1 MNLLRPDWQD
11 IPSTIGALSSMR
23 TGGISLAPYD
33 DGAGGGGL
41 NLGTHV
47 GDSPMAVHEN
57 RARLRTLLPAEPA
70 WLNQV
75 HGVTV
80 VDAAKAVGTPAA
92 DASFTTE
99 PGVVCVI
106 QTADCLPVLL
116 CDLAGQVV
124 GAAHAGWRG
133 LAGGILD
140 NTIAAMRAAGA
151 QDIAAWMGPAIG
163 PACFEVGEEVRQAF
177 ISGSALAAQAFV
189 PVAATPGKYK
199 ADIYQ
204 LAAQALRRVGVERI
218 SGGAYCTVAEPSRF
232 FSYRR
237 DKITGRMCSMIWIN
251 PE

>member
-11 IPSTIGALSSMR
+11 IPSTIAALSTMR
-23 TGGISLAPYD
+23 SGGVSLAPYD

-47 GDSPMAVHEN
+47 GDSPIAVQEN
-57 RARLRTLLPAEPA
+57 RARLRTLLPADPA

-80 VDAAKAVGTPAA
+80 VDAAKVVGIPAA

-106 QTADCLPVLL
+106 QTADCLPVLF

-133 LAGGILD
+133 LAGGILE
-140 NTIAAMRAAGA
+140 NTVAAMRAAGA
-151 QDIAAWMGPAIG
+151 QEIAAWMGPAIG
-163 PACFEVGEEVRQAF
+163 PARFEVGEEVRQAF
-177 ISGSALAAQAFV
+177 IAGSALAAQAFV
-189 PVAATPGKYK
+189 PVAATPGKYM

-204 LAAQALRRVGVERI
+204 LATLALRRCGIARI
-218 SGGAYCTVAEPSRF
+218 AGGGYCTVAEPGRF

-237 DKITGRMCSMIWIN
+237 DQVTGRMSSMIWIN
-251 PE
+251 PK